1 MKKQDKILA
10 LRVALLIAYSE
21 AEKLKTVEDDGTCN
35 FDCPIIYLEA
45 WSKRDVLEAFKLTG
59 LSPYFKDGGG
69 VEIEG
74 ACNGIG
80 ARRTAMAEAF
90 RDSLK
95 AQGYKAYVHYVMD

>member
-1 MKKQDKILA
+1 MKNQDKILV

-35 FDCPIIYLEA
+35 FDSPIIYLEG
-45 WSKRDVLEAFKLTG
+45 WRRRDVLEAFKLTG

-69 VEIEG
+69 IMIEG
-74 ACNGIG
+74 ACNGFG